1 MHFTSFPRT
10 HTIKQWFGADHI
22 LIAFSRSTSSV
33 SLLPKCGGA
42 GTFSPSWDCWYVLS
56 VQQHNPKKPRG
67 SGGFHIIFPWLF
79 WCELGFGWPQSA
91 FFEDTQ
97 GNADVH
103 QELLRS
109 RTSAHRQRRSQSQ
122 KELQIPLRVFSPS
135 TELPTMSFN
144 GTTYTSLLLFTKLAV
159 GHSHSVSQL
168 VMVASSKGTR
178 ASSFDIDSLS
188 TFTVNIFSMVN
199 MCMILL
205 RAYAR
210 VRSSVVP

>member
-1 MHFTSFPRT
+1 MEEPEH
-10 HTIKQWFGADHI
+10 
-22 LIAFSRSTSSV
+22 
-33 SLLPKCGGA
+33 SLRHEIVDTC
-42 GTFSPSWDCWYVLS
+42 
-56 VQQHNPKKPRG
+56 
-67 SGGFHIIFPWLF
+67 
-79 WCELGFGWPQSA
+79 SA
-91 FFEDTQ
+91 FNNTIPRSQGAVEAFISSLDYSDVNLALVGHRVPSINDTQ

-109 RTSAHRQRRSQSQ
+109 KTSAHRQRRSQSQ

-159 GHSHSVSQL
+159 GQSHSVSQL

-188 TFTVNIFSMVN
+188 TFTVNILQYCQYVYDSPASLCQSQEFRCS
-199 MCMILL
+199 LK
-205 RAYAR
+205 
-210 VRSSVVP
+210 